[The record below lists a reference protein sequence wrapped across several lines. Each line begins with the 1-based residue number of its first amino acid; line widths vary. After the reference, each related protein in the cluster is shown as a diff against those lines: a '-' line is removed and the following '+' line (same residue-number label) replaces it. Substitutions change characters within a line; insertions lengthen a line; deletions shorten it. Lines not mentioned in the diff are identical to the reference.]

1 MNALIITII
10 TLVLFVLVLYA
21 EKRMAQDDVTNID

>member
-10 TLVLFVLVLYA
+10 TLVVFVLVLYA
-21 EKRMAQDDVTNID
+21 EKGMAQDDVTNID

>member
-10 TLVLFVLVLYA
+10 TLVVFVLVLFA
-21 EKRMAQDDVTNID
+21 EKRMTQDDVTNID

>member
-10 TLVLFVLVLYA
+10 TLVVFVLVLYA